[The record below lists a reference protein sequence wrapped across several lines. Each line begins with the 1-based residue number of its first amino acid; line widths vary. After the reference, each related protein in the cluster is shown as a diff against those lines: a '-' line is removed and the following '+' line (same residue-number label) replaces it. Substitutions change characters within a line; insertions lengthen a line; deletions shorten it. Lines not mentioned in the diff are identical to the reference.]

1 MSGEDVVLGFSD
13 MAGYTSAEGRG
24 KNPYMGAVVGRVANR
39 IAEARFSLDG
49 EEFSLAKVSRRAQ
62 LRDSHVYR
70 QKQVLSREICYKA
83 ASIVGGLV

>member
-13 MAGYTSAEGRG
+13 MAGYTSAQGRG

-49 EEFSLAKVSRRAQ
+49 KEYTLAKVSRQERRYCDIVIVIDPILYQ
-62 LRDSHVYR
+62 LYF
-70 QKQVLSREICYKA
+70 IT
-83 ASIVGGLV
+83 